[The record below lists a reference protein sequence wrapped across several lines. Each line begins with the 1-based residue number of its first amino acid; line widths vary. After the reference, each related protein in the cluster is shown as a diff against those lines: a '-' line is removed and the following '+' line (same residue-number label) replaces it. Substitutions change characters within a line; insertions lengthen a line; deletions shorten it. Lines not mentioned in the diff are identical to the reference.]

1 MARSLFAQMVPES
14 RSAEFFG
21 FIGFFGKVA
30 AFIGPWMYVAIGN
43 IADSRTAIMSILM

>member
-1 MARSLFAQMVPES
+1 MTFVGGSQGMARSLFAQMVPE

-30 AFIGPWMYVAIGN
+30 AFIGPWMYFALV
-43 IADSRTAIMSILM
+43 T